1 MLKQKARIP
10 KDASGY
16 WSWPGCCCWQWGPGD
31 TAPTAATREAGSQLA
46 QISFS
51 RTTNKKERDLYRK
64 PHSPSFLGKQNRTKK
79 IIPFKEQRAELGVLK
94 PNNAD
99 GPF

>member
-1 MLKQKARIP
+1 LARLP
-10 KDASGY
+10 LLAVGSRRRSTNSGN
-16 WSWPGCCCWQWGPGD
+16 S
-31 TAPTAATREAGSQLA
+31 GSGKSAA
-46 QISFS
+46 QISFN

-64 PHSPSFLGKQNRTKK
+64 YHSPSFLGKQMKK